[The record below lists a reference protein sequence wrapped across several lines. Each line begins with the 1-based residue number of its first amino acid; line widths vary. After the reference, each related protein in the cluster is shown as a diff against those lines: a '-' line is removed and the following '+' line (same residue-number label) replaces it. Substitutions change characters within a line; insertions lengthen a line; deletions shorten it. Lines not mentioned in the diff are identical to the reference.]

1 MDHLST
7 LLGRLRCLRCLCCRD
22 ARHRARPDNGQAA
35 VELAL
40 VLPAVVFLLLALVQF
55 ALIARDELLV
65 VHAAREAARAAS
77 VADSGSIAAAR
88 VLPGANVEVSGGER
102 VGDVVVAVVSYRSV
116 TDLPLVG
123 PLVPDPW
130 LHARVTM
137 RSERSR

>member
-7 LLGRLRCLRCLCCRD
+7 IVGRRG
-22 ARHRARPDNGQAA
+22 ARVDARPDGGQAA

-55 ALIARDELLV
+55 SLVARDELLV

-77 VADSGSIAAAR
+77 VGASGSDAGHR
-88 VLPGANVEVSGGER
+88 VLPGSVVSITGGAR
-102 VGDVVVAVVSYRSV
+102 VGDLVVATVSFHSI

-123 PLVPDPW
+123 PLIPDPW

-137 RSERSR
+137 RREQVNGQ